1 MPDRW
6 SDECECCVHRTMHHC
21 IGQYFCINK
30 PDILRP
36 WLMDKIQRCNN
47 FEFDRTLKNQ
57 QKKEPAINEKENE
70 RRTMETKFAV
80 GERAFALVEVNDIQV
95 DKSGTTYHVKAKAKN
110 RNAINLL
117 LPEEALNKITST
129 KNAETIEDLMFF
141 AKDII
146 NERLDWISKNE
157 RAIGSGNDVYIPW
170 APEYRFCY
178 RVLKKEEPETHGT
191 QIR

>member
-6 SDECECCVHRTMHHC
+6 SDECECFVHRTMHHC

-36 WLMDKIQRCNN
+36 WLMDEIQRCNN

-70 RRTMETKFAV
+70 RRTMETKFDV
-80 GERAFALVEVNDIQV
+80 GERAFALVKVDGIQV
-95 DKSGTTYHVKAKAKN
+95 DKSGTMYHVKAKVKN

-141 AKDII
+141 AKDLI
-146 NERLDWISKNE
+146 NEILDRIGKNE
-157 RAIGSGNDVYIPW
+157 RMIGSGNDVDIPW
-170 APEYRFCY
+170 APGYSFCF
-178 RVLKKEEPETHGT
+178 RVLKKEEPDPDGI

>member
-1 MPDRW
+1 MPNMW
-6 SDECECCVHRTMHHC
+6 ADECEWCVHRTKHHC

-30 PDILRP
+30 PDISRP
-36 WLMDKIQRCNN
+36 WLMDEIQRCKN

-57 QKKEPAINEKENE
+57 QKKELAINEKENE
-70 RRTMETKFAV
+70 RRTMETKFDV
-80 GERAFALVEVNDIQV
+80 GERAFALVEVDGVQV

-141 AKDII
+141 AKDLI
-146 NERLDWISKNE
+146 NEKLDQFVENE
-157 RAIGSGNDVYIPW
+157 RMSGCGNDVDIPW
-170 APEYRFCY
+170 APGYIFSFH
-178 RVLKKEEPETHGT
+178 VLKKEVPETHGT